1 MKKVILAAVIG
12 ISAMSF
18 VSCGNTEVNEDNIKD
33 KYNVDKYIEKGATV
47 EKYLSSGAVVMKDSK
62 GTKFYL
68 GKDSSYKVALN
79 DEGIILPYVDVND
92 NVYYFDSSVKTL
104 PEGFE
109 KSGRISSYG
118 GSENLVK
125 SDIKDSYSFIQSL
138 TVYSNPKEKDLIYT
152 QYRGEDT
159 YDVWKVYEEL

>member
-18 VSCGNTEVNEDNIKD
+18 VSCGNTEVNEDDIKD
-33 KYNVDKYIEKGATV
+33 KYNVDEYIEKGATV
-47 EKYLSSGAVVMKDSK
+47 EKYLSSGSIVLKDSN
-62 GTKFYL
+62 GTTFYV
-68 GKDSSYKVALN
+68 GKNSSYKIALN
-79 DEGIILPYVDVND
+79 DDGIILPYVDVNN
-92 NVYYFDSSVKTL
+92 NVYYFDSSVKDL

-138 TVYSNPKEKDLIYT
+138 AVYSNPKEKDVIYT
-152 QYRGEDT
+152 QYKGEDT
-159 YDVWKVYEEL
+159 YDVWKIYEEL

>member
-1 MKKVILAAVIG
+1 MKKGILTVVIG

-18 VSCGNTEVNEDNIKD
+18 VSCGNAEINEDNIKN
-33 KYNVDKYIEKGATV
+33 KYNVDEYIEKGATLD
-47 EKYLSSGAVVMKDSK
+47 KYLKSGTAVMKDAK
-62 GTKFYL
+62 GTEFYA

-79 DEGIILPYVDVND
+79 EDGIILPYVDVNE
-92 NVYYFDSSVKTL
+92 NIYYFESSVKSL
-104 PEGFE
+104 PEGFD

-118 GSENLVK
+118 GSESLVK

-138 TVYSNPKEKDLIYT
+138 TVYSNAKEKDITYT

-159 YDVWKVYEEL
+159 YDVWKVYEAL

>member
-1 MKKVILAAVIG
+1 MKKVILAVVIG
-12 ISAMSF
+12 ISAISF
-18 VSCGNTEVNEDNIKD
+18 VSCGNSEVNEDNIKD

-62 GTKFYL
+62 GTTFYV
-68 GKDSSYKVALN
+68 GENSSYKVALN
-79 DEGIILPYVDVND
+79 DDGIILPYVDVND
-92 NVYYFDSSVKTL
+92 NVYYFDSSVKSL

-125 SDIKDSYSFIQSL
+125 SNIKDSYSPK
-138 TVYSNPKEKDLIYT
+138 SNILLFFET
-152 QYRGEDT
+152 QNKISILSFQNY
-159 YDVWKVYEEL
+159 K